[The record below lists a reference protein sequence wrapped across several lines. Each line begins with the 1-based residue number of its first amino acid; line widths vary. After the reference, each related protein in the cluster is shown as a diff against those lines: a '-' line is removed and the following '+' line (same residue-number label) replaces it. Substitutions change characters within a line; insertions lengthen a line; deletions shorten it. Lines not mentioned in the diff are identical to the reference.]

1 MPSIDDEEK
10 LDLIELHNNILDIY
24 EQLEK
29 VLSPFAFDHKI
40 ININD
45 LSFGSMNYITNNA
58 AKLLIDEM
66 NKIQNCLS
74 HCKI

>member
-1 MPSIDDEEK
+1 MDDRSDSPLACGMDES
-10 LDLIELHNNILDIY
+10 LILDIY

-40 ININD
+40 IDVID
-45 LSFGSMNYITNNA
+45 LSYGSMNYITNNA